1 MKIESSYASF
11 RKAFDLLYQNR
22 DGDEEL
28 QYMITGSDFVAD
40 LLAFLNIL
48 EPVVDLML
56 RVQSLDTPIWNL
68 KLWWPV
74 CGDATAF
81 PRLEKGQ
88 DVNTERS
95 HCWRV
100 VCDVG

>member
-40 LLAFLNIL
+40 LLAFLKYWN
-48 EPVVDLML
+48 
-56 RVQSLDTPIWNL
+56 QSLT
-68 KLWWPV
+68 
-74 CGDATAF
+74 
-81 PRLEKGQ
+81 
-88 DVNTERS
+88 
-95 HCWRV
+95 
-100 VCDVG
+100 